1 MRILNRSITA
11 RSARKVV
18 ALSAA
23 AAVTLLAAAGCN
35 NKGSSSAS
43 GGSGK
48 AGACDPKQVHL
59 VQSGRGFE
67 NPYYVAVDAG
77 AKAFAKSVGLE
88 NNYTWIAS
96 EGDSSKQ
103 LTQIQSLLAKYG
115 KCTVLN
121 VDPNDN
127 SILPAIVTAV
137 QRQGAWLVTQWNK
150 PDGTG
155 PTKSSEHWVSHM
167 SVDGNPQGYNTAKA
181 LFQAMGGQGNIVAL
195 QGILD
200 NVPAKQRFDGLQKA
214 LKEFP
219 NVHLLD
225 NQTANWDQTQGQN
238 VTQTFLTKYGDKING
253 VWAANDSMALGAVE
267 ALKAAGKAGTVKVS
281 GIDGLQQAIDDVKAG
296 NVGYAATTQSTGAAQ
311 GGYGLAIGYA
321 AATGKINPA
330 KESAEHRAFYLKF
343 QGIVSAD
350 NAATLP
356 PPTDTSKLD
365 FSDVWSC
372 VESPITEG

>member
-1 MRILNRSITA
+1 MRNLSRSILG
-11 RSARKVV
+11 SSPRKVAAVSAAVAV
-18 ALSAA
+18 ALLGATA
-23 AAVTLLAAAGCN
+23 CN
-35 NKGSSSAS
+35 NGKSSAG
-43 GGSGK
+43 GGSGSS
-48 AGACDPKQVHL
+48 GACDPKQVHL
-59 VQSGRGFE
+59 VQSGRGME

-155 PTKSSEHWVSHM
+155 PAKSSKNWVAHM
-167 SVDGNPQGYNTAKA
+167 SVDGDPQGYNTAKA
-181 LFQAMGGQGNIVAL
+181 LFQAMGGKGNIVAL

-200 NVPAKQRFDGLQKA
+200 NVPAKQRFEGLKKA

-219 NVHLLD
+219 DVKLLED
-225 NQTANWDQTQGQN
+225 QTANWDQTQGQN
-238 VTQTFLTKYGDKING
+238 VTQTFLTKHGDQIGG
-253 VWAANDSMALGAVE
+253 VWAANDSMGLGAVE
-267 ALKAAGKAGTVKVS
+267 ALKAAGKAGKVKVS
-281 GIDGLQQAIDDVKAG
+281 GVDGLQQAIDAVKDS
-296 NVGYAATTQSTGAAQ
+296 NTGYAATTQSTGAAQ

-321 AATGKINPA
+321 AAIGKIDPA
-330 KESAEHRAFYLKF
+330 KESPEHRAFYLKF
-343 QGIVSAD
+343 QGVVSTE
-350 NAATLP
+350 NAGTLA

-365 FSDVWSC
+365 FSDIWSG
-372 VESPITEG
+372 VESPIAGG